1 MQEVFAWALVNNRLM
16 HKWHAGVDFN
26 DAGAFPI
33 EVRVARHILGI
44 AATRRRM
51 PSLGVSSL
59 DLGRFRVALFSWGL
73 DLARERGG

>member
-1 MQEVFAWALVNNRLM
+1 M
-16 HKWHAGVDFN
+16 HKWHANFDFN

-33 EVRVARHILGI
+33 EVFVGRHILNV

-59 DLGRFRVALFSWGL
+59 DLGRFRVAHFSGAL
-73 DLARERGG
+73 I